1 LDEITAGPL
10 PWHRGLLGHLGEIPM
25 IGALVVTHGHLGR
38 ELVAAAEMIVGEISH
53 IQAVS
58 VGWHDDVNDAR
69 KDIEKRITEVEGGSG
84 VIILTDMFGGTP
96 SNIAFSFHD
105 PGKVD
110 VVTGVNLP
118 MIIKIAGQK
127 EGETLDSLAG
137 IVRDQGRSS
146 ISTASEFLSV

>member
-1 LDEITAGPL
+1 
-10 PWHRGLLGHLGEIPM
+10 M
-25 IGALVVTHGHLGR
+25 IGALVVTHGHLGQ

-53 IQAVS
+53 VQAVS
-58 VGWHDDVNDAR
+58 IGWHDDVNDAHN
-69 KDIEKRITEVEGGSG
+69 DIEKRIAEVGDGSG
-84 VIILTDMFGGTP
+84 VILLTDMFGGTP

-127 EGETLDSLAG
+127 EGDTLDSLART
-137 IVRDQGRSS
+137 VRDQGRSS
-146 ISTASEFLSV
+146 IAMASDFLSA

>member
-1 LDEITAGPL
+1 
-10 PWHRGLLGHLGEIPM
+10 M
-25 IGALVVTHGHLGR
+25 IGALVVTHGHLGQ
-38 ELVAAAEMIVGEISH
+38 ELVAAAEMIVGEVSH

-69 KDIEKRITEVEGGSG
+69 KDIEKRIAEVDDGNG
-84 VIILTDMFGGTP
+84 VLILTDMFGGTP
-96 SNIAFSFHD
+96 SNIALSFHD

-127 EGETLDSLAG
+127 DSDTLESLAR

-146 ISTASEFLSV
+146 ISMASDFLT

>member
-1 LDEITAGPL
+1 
-10 PWHRGLLGHLGEIPM
+10 M
-25 IGALVVTHGHLGR
+25 IGALVVTHGHLAQ
-38 ELVAAAEMIVGEISH
+38 ELVAAAEMIVGEVSH

-69 KDIEKRITEVEGGSG
+69 RDIEKRIAEVDDGNG
-84 VIILTDMFGGTP
+84 VLILTDMFGGTP

-127 EGETLDSLAG
+127 EGDTLDSLARN
-137 IVRDQGRSS
+137 VRDQGRSS
-146 ISTASEFLSV
+146 ISMASEFLTA

>member
-1 LDEITAGPL
+1 
-10 PWHRGLLGHLGEIPM
+10 M
-25 IGALVVTHGHLGR
+25 VGALVVTHGHLGR

-53 IQAVS
+53 IQSVS

-69 KDIEKRITEVEGGSG
+69 EDIENRIAEVQSG
-84 VIILTDMFGGTP
+84 QGVLILTDMFGGTP

-118 MIIKIAGQK
+118 MIIKIASQK
-127 EGETLDSLAG
+127 AGVTLDSLAG

-146 ISTASEFLSV
+146 ISTASEFLDV